1 MNLRE
6 PQTQKLVIFFV
17 ILIVLLILFFRFP
30 YTSNK
35 NKINELTDQRNA
47 IQAEVQAA
55 EAAKAH
61 LPELQA
67 KIARLEIEWER
78 AQEMLP
84 KEKEIPSLI
93 QQISNSGT
101 KAGVSFLLFK
111 PSGPNITQ
119 RGYAEIPVQIK
130 VACGYHQLGL
140 FLSNV
145 GNLARIVNVPSV
157 KIDTGKERT
166 IEANL
171 SAITYTVAKAK
182 GVQRVAP
189 PRQ

>member
-35 NKINELTDQRNA
+35 NKITELTDQRNA
-47 IQAEVQAA
+47 LQTEVQAA

-67 KIARLEIEWER
+67 KIARLEVEWER

-111 PSGPNITQ
+111 PSGPNTTQ
-119 RGYAEIPVQIK
+119 KGYSEIPVQIK

-157 KIDTGKERT
+157 KIASGKEKT

-171 SAITYTVAKAK
+171 SAITYTVAKEK

-189 PRQ
+189 PRK